1 MSATVFIKLEWVKL
15 NWTRLNFY
23 VHWKHFNFN
32 FEIIYKIWT
41 FVSLKRQQLIQ
52 GGLINKNKWLDA
64 ENYVTNNE

>member
-1 MSATVFIKLEWVKL
+1 MFTGNILTLILKK
-15 NWTRLNFY
+15 
-23 VHWKHFNFN
+23 
-32 FEIIYKIWT
+32 IYKIWT